1 MIPEL
6 AITQWRGVVPWSD
19 VEQVEQ
25 DLIIC
30 RALIAIFSDDFLTE
44 RLAFRGG
51 TALHKLYLSPQPR
64 YSEDIDLVQINSEP
78 IKPTIDRL
86 REVLAFLGEPK
97 VKQKRSNNTLIF
109 RLESSVPPI
118 SPVKLKVEINC
129 REHFNILGLEEVDF
143 SMENLWFSGSCK
155 IKTYKLDE
163 LIGTKVRA
171 LYERRK
177 GRDLYDLYKAL
188 QNPKLNSDNVIT
200 CFKEYMKWE
209 GKNPT
214 YKLYVSNMEDKMKK
228 DEFLGDTK
236 TLLRP
241 DEIYDAQEAYR
252 IVKEKIIDKL
262 ATEEDVQREA
272 VERNDLPK
280 NRY

>member
-6 AITQWRGVVPWSD
+6 AITQWRSVAPWSD

-30 RALIAIFSDDFLTE
+30 RALVAIFSDVFLAE

-86 REVLAFLGEPK
+86 REVLSFLGEPK
-97 VKQKRSNNTLIF
+97 VKQKRNNNTLIY
-109 RLESSVPPI
+109 RLESSVPPVLPI
-118 SPVKLKVEINC
+118 KLKVEINC

-143 SMENLWFSGSCK
+143 NMQNLWFSGNCK

-188 QNPKLNSDNVIT
+188 QNPGLNPDNVIF

-209 GKNPT
+209 DKNPT
-214 YKLYVSNMEDKMKK
+214 YKLYVSNMEDKLNNA
-228 DEFLGDTK
+228 EFLGDTK

-241 DEIYDAQEAYR
+241 DEIYDAQKAYK
-252 IVKEKIIDKL
+252 IVKEIIIDKL
-262 ATEEDVQREA
+262 ATEEDIKQETA
-272 VERNDLPK
+272 VKSWLHGR
-280 NRY
+280 

>member
-6 AITQWRGVVPWSD
+6 AITQWRSVAPWSD

-30 RALIAIFSDDFLTE
+30 RALVAIFSDVFLAE

-86 REVLAFLGEPK
+86 REVLSFLGEPK
-97 VKQKRSNNTLIF
+97 VKQKRNNNTLIY
-109 RLESSVPPI
+109 RLESSVPPVLPI
-118 SPVKLKVEINC
+118 KLKVEINC

-143 SMENLWFSGSCK
+143 NMQNLWFSGNCK

-188 QNPKLNSDNVIT
+188 QNPGLNPDNVIF

-209 GKNPT
+209 DKNPT
-214 YKLYVSNMEDKMKK
+214 YKLYVSNMEDKLNNA
-228 DEFLGDTK
+228 EFLGDTK

-241 DEIYDAQEAYR
+241 DEIYDAQEAYK
-252 IVKEKIIDKL
+252 IVKEIIIDKL
-262 ATEEDVQREA
+262 ATEEDI
-272 VERNDLPK
+272 K
-280 NRY
+280 